1 MVNVYAYD
9 IIDNKLDK
17 NKTWINVAKQMLLS
31 REINYYRFY
40 TLAKRYNSDTN
51 SYNYFIILANEK
63 IPNSIN
69 SSTNKDNYGRIKI
82 RLNRIFVESGLS
94 RLKEDRNI
102 NIELISSDEN
112 SSVYK
117 LDI

>member
-1 MVNVYAYD
+1 MINTYTYD
-9 IIDNKLDK
+9 IIDVQLDK
-17 NKTWINVAKQMLLS
+17 NKTWIDVNKQMLLS
-31 REINYYRFY
+31 REINYHRFY
-40 TLAKRYNSDTN
+40 TLAKRYNNDTN
-51 SYNYFIILANEK
+51 SYNYFIILADEK

-94 RLKEDRNI
+94 RLKQDINV

-117 LDI
+117 LDV